1 MLVSRIAAR
10 SSRTMVT
17 QCRNSLLLLARQE
30 QPFVP
35 IPSSQCHSLIEPRNK
50 VVSGQV
56 ALLHRSFLNGS
67 PFQLFGFSSSAS
79 PQHNEKDTAQP
90 GAENGSDAA
99 AAGTSTETE
108 VHDKTEAS
116 ASTDSQVKD
125 EKDVSGSNVEP
136 NSNTS
141 QSVKRRRRKTKW
153 FSFSNSDSDSD
164 SEGDLSRDDLVKLV
178 AEKEEQLKIKHEE
191 LQKLQDKALRT
202 YADMQNSMDRTKRDA
217 ENLKKFAVQD
227 FAKNLLDVADNLSRA
242 SLAVKDNFLK
252 IDASKD
258 AVGAVPLLKTLLQ
271 GVEMTE
277 KQLAEVFKKY
287 GLQKYDP
294 VDEEFDPHRHNAVFQ
309 VPDPSKPPNTVAVVL
324 KAGYT
329 LHDRVIRPAEVGV
342 TRAVENDAEQ
352 SSET

>member
-90 GAENGSDAA
+90 RAENGSDAA

-125 EKDVSGSNVEP
+125 EKDV
-136 NSNTS
+136 
-141 QSVKRRRRKTKW
+141 
-153 FSFSNSDSDSD
+153 SDSD

>member
-17 QCRNSLLLLARQE
+17 QCRNSLLPLARQE
-30 QPFVP
+30 QPFIP
-35 IPSSQCHSLIEPRNK
+35 ILSSQYHSLVEPRNK

-125 EKDVSGSNVEP
+125 EKDV
-136 NSNTS
+136 
-141 QSVKRRRRKTKW
+141 
-153 FSFSNSDSDSD
+153 SDSD

-324 KAGYT
+324 KAGYK

>member
-125 EKDVSGSNVEP
+125 EKDV
-136 NSNTS
+136 
-141 QSVKRRRRKTKW
+141 
-153 FSFSNSDSDSD
+153 SDSD

>member
-90 GAENGSDAA
+90 RAENGSDAA

-125 EKDVSGSNVEP
+125 EKDV
-136 NSNTS
+136 
-141 QSVKRRRRKTKW
+141 
-153 FSFSNSDSDSD
+153 SDSDSD

>member
-1 MLVSRIAAR
+1 MQLIF
-10 SSRTMVT
+10 
-17 QCRNSLLLLARQE
+17 LLQ
-30 QPFVP
+30 
-35 IPSSQCHSLIEPRNK
+35 

-136 NSNTS
+136 NSITS

-153 FSFSNSDSDSD
+153 FSFSNSDSD

-217 ENLKKFAVQD
+217 ENLKKFAVQVY
-227 FAKNLLDVADNLSRA
+227 N
-242 SLAVKDNFLK
+242 
-252 IDASKD
+252 
-258 AVGAVPLLKTLLQ
+258 
-271 GVEMTE
+271 
-277 KQLAEVFKKY
+277 
-287 GLQKYDP
+287 
-294 VDEEFDPHRHNAVFQ
+294 
-309 VPDPSKPPNTVAVVL
+309 
-324 KAGYT
+324 
-329 LHDRVIRPAEVGV
+329 
-342 TRAVENDAEQ
+342 NDI
-352 SSET
+352 

>member
-30 QPFVP
+30 QPFIP
-35 IPSSQCHSLIEPRNK
+35 IRSSQYHSLVEPRNK

-125 EKDVSGSNVEP
+125 EKDV
-136 NSNTS
+136 
-141 QSVKRRRRKTKW
+141 
-153 FSFSNSDSDSD
+153 SDSD

-324 KAGYT
+324 KAGYK

>member
-125 EKDVSGSNVEP
+125 EKDV
-136 NSNTS
+136 
-141 QSVKRRRRKTKW
+141 
-153 FSFSNSDSDSD
+153 SDSDSD

>member
-17 QCRNSLLLLARQE
+17 QCRNSLLPLARQE
-30 QPFVP
+30 QPFIP
-35 IPSSQCHSLIEPRNK
+35 ILSSQYHSLVEPRNK

-125 EKDVSGSNVEP
+125 EKDV
-136 NSNTS
+136 
-141 QSVKRRRRKTKW
+141 
-153 FSFSNSDSDSD
+153 SDSDSD

-324 KAGYT
+324 KAGYK

>member
-1 MLVSRIAAR
+1 MLASRIAAR

-30 QPFVP
+30 QPLVP
-35 IPSSQCHSLIEPRNK
+35 ILSSQYHSLIEPRNK

-56 ALLHRSFLNGS
+56 ALLHRSFLNES
-67 PFQLFGFSSSAS
+67 PFQRFGFSSSAS
-79 PQHNEKDTAQP
+79 PQHNDKDAAQP

-99 AAGTSTETE
+99 AARTSTETE

-116 ASTDSQVKD
+116 ASMDSQVKD
-125 EKDVSGSNVEP
+125 EKDVS
-136 NSNTS
+136 
-141 QSVKRRRRKTKW
+141 
-153 FSFSNSDSDSD
+153 DSDSD
-164 SEGDLSRDDLVKLV
+164 SECDLSRDDLVKLV

-217 ENLKKFAVQD
+217 ENLKKFAIQD

-287 GLQKYDP
+287 GVLKYDP

-342 TRAVENDAEQ
+342 TRAVENEAER